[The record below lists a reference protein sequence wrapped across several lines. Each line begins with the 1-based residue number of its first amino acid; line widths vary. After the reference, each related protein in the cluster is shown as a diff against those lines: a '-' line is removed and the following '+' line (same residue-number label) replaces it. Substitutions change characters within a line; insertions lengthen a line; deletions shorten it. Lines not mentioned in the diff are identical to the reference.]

1 MEKVRAVQPQK
12 MEEKLH
18 LEQLI
23 SVPRPKPSCLFI
35 VALRQLEAARTPR
48 RIHQTV
54 GFDVGRRIV
63 GLIKFSLVNRLQFAN

>member
-1 MEKVRAVQPQK
+1 MQLQK
-12 MEEKLH
+12 MEEKPH

-35 VALRQLEAARTPR
+35 VALRQLWAAWTPR

-54 GFDVGRRIV
+54 GFDVGCRIV
-63 GLIKFSLVNRLQFAN
+63 GLIKFSLVNQLQFAN